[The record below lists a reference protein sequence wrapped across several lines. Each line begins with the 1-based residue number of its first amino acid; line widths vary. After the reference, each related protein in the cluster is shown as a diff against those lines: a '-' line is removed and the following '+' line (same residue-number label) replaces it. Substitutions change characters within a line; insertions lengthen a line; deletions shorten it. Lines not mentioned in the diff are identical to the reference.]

1 MIKLTKGDEPG
12 VLQTNGA
19 QWTDDV
25 LALDGQ
31 PEQAT
36 THQKSRYNHPD
47 VKAGVVAETNGKCAY
62 CESKV
67 LHIDFGDI
75 EHILPKKDRPD
86 LWFDWNNLTLA
97 CSICNNSKR
106 AYFDED
112 LPLLDPYLD
121 EPEERLLFFGPFA
134 RPLPGDDN
142 ARMTETVLALN
153 RPKLV
158 ERRTERLD
166 NLLALATLIEKAPAA
181 LKKLLKDDFL
191 KETHSSR
198 EYASL
203 ARTVA
208 RQLGIA

>member
-1 MIKLTKGDEPG
+1 MIKLTKGEEPE
-12 VLQTNGA
+12 VLQTNAA
-19 QWTDDV
+19 QWVEDV

-31 PEQAT
+31 AEQAT
-36 THQKSRYNHPD
+36 AYQKGRYNHPD

-75 EHILPKKDRPD
+75 EHILPKKERPD

-97 CSICNNSKR
+97 CAVCNNSKR

-134 RPLPGDDN
+134 RPAPGDAN
-142 ARMTETVLALN
+142 ARMTEAVLTLN

-158 ERRTERLD
+158 ERRTERMD
-166 NLLALATLIEKAPAA
+166 NLLALATLIEQAPTA
-181 LKKLLKDDFL
+181 LKDLLRDDFL
-191 KETHSSR
+191 KETEAGR

-203 ARTVA
+203 ARSVA
-208 RQLGIA
+208 RQLGLA

>member
-1 MIKLTKGDEPG
+1 MIKLTKGDEPE

-19 QWTDDV
+19 QWTADV

-31 PEQAT
+31 QEQAT
-36 THQKSRYNHPD
+36 TYQKGRYNHPEI
-47 VKAGVVAETNGKCAY
+47 KAGVVAETNGKCAY

-75 EHILPKKDRPD
+75 EHILPKKERPD

-97 CSICNNSKR
+97 CSVCNNFKR

-121 EPEERLLFFGPFA
+121 DPEQRLLFFGPFA

-142 ARMTETVLALN
+142 ARMTEAVLALN

-166 NLLALATLIEKAPAA
+166 NLLALATLIEKAPTG
-181 LKKLLKDDFL
+181 LKNLLKDDFL

-198 EYASL
+198 EYAAL
-203 ARTVA
+203 ARSVA
-208 RQLGIA
+208 RQLGLA